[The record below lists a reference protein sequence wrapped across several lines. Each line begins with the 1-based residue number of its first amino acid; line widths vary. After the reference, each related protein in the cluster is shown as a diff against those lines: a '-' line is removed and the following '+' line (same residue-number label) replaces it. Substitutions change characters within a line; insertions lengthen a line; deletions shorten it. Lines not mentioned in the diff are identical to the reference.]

1 VKLNIT
7 VFNKPEVVAGF
18 FIGVMK
24 VSEFF
29 RRRMAIANGTE
40 KEESLDGL
48 ALLRVKPGGT
58 TDLEIIANGADS
70 GKALRAARHLTQQ
83 RYSEGV
89 YLLN

>member
-1 VKLNIT
+1 MKLNIT

-18 FIGVMK
+18 FIEVIK

-29 RRRMAIANGTE
+29 RCRMAIANGTE
-40 KEESLDGL
+40 KEGSLDGL
-48 ALLRVKPGGT
+48 ALLTVKPGGT

-70 GKALRAARHLTQQ
+70 ERALQAVRYLMQQ
-83 RYSEGV
+83 RFSEGV